1 MTTHSEQYL
10 TFIIRGEE
18 HAVPIL
24 RVKEII
30 EYETVTRV
38 PGTPQ
43 WVRGVINLRG
53 AILPV
58 IDLASKFGHAES
70 AVTKTTCTVVVET
83 NLRDELITVGVMADA
98 VSEVL
103 DFTAG
108 QIEPPPSFGT
118 HVRVDYLLGMGKLE
132 RKLVLILDIDR
143 LLSPVELEEAV
154 AATAPESV
162 AV

>member
-1 MTTHSEQYL
+1 MTEQYL
-10 TFIIRGEE
+10 TFIVRGEE

-30 EYETVTRV
+30 EFETVTRV
-38 PGTPQ
+38 PGTPE

-58 IDLASKFGHAES
+58 VDLSTKFGGNES
-70 AVTKTTCTVVVET
+70 VVTKTTCTVVVET
-83 NLRDELITVGVMADA
+83 SHRGETITIGVMADS
-98 VSEVL
+98 VSEVI
-103 DFTAG
+103 DFTAA

-118 HVRVDYLLGMGKLE
+118 HVRVDYLLGMGKLD

-143 LLSPVELEEAV
+143 LLSPVELQEAI
-154 AATAPESV
+154 AATD
-162 AV
+162 AVPA

>member
-1 MTTHSEQYL
+1 MSAAQYL
-10 TFIIRGEE
+10 TFMVRGEE

-30 EYETVTRV
+30 EFETVTRV
-38 PGTPQ
+38 PGTPS

-53 AILPV
+53 SILPV
-58 IDLASKFGHAES
+58 VDLSSKFGHGES

-83 NLRDELITVGVMADA
+83 NHRNDTIVLGVMADS

-103 DFTAG
+103 DFAAD

-118 HVRVDYLLGMGKLE
+118 AVRVDYLAGMGKVD

-143 LLSPVELEEAV
+143 LLSPVELEAAV
-154 AATAPESV
+154 AAADAP
-162 AV
+162 ALA

>member
-1 MTTHSEQYL
+1 MSTHSEQYL
-10 TFIIRGEE
+10 TFIIRNEE

-24 RVKEII
+24 RVREII
-30 EYETVTRV
+30 EFETVTHV
-38 PGTPQ
+38 PGTPS

-58 IDLASKFGHAES
+58 IDLAAKFGHESS

-83 NLRDELITVGVMADA
+83 QLRGDWITVGVMADA

-103 DFTAG
+103 DLTAE

-118 HVRVDYLLGMGKLE
+118 HIRVDYLLGMGKLD
-132 RKLVLILDIDR
+132 RKLVLLLDIDR
-143 LLSPVELEEAV
+143 LLSPVELEVAV
-154 AATAPESV
+154 AATADPV
-162 AV
+162 TA